1 MSWNWG
7 RHWDPH
13 YMWPQSSVLSFVSLT
28 LRDIICHFMRTI
40 KQPYGEVY
48 MENSWSIFL
57 TVLWKKNNETDS
69 LVPVRTSGDCS
80 PTDILNILTVGGQRE
95 ALRPWQGHEEG
106 GSTYAK
112 AGSSLRS
119 PPGNPPA
126 STPITRACLLYYFVL
141 SPTPLTLQGAVPH
154 HLFRRRS

>member
-57 TVLWKKNNETDS
+57 TVLWKKKKNNETDS
-69 LVPVRTSGDCS
+69 LVPVRTSGACS
-80 PTDILNILTVGGQRE
+80 PTDILNILT
-95 ALRPWQGHEEG
+95 A
-106 GSTYAK
+106 TYERIWAK
-112 AGSSLRS
+112 SIQLNQLHI
-119 PPGNPPA
+119 PDPHKLWN
-126 STPITRACLLYYFVL
+126 TKHLYF
-141 SPTPLTLQGAVPH
+141 QAFKFGAIFDTATH
-154 HLFRRRS
+154 K

>member
-13 YMWPQSSVLSFVSLT
+13 YMWPQSSVLSFVYLT

-40 KQPYGEVY
+40 KQPFGEVY

-80 PTDILNILTVGGQRE
+80 PTDILNILTATCWGPAWGTPPMAKVMRKEVRRTQRRDRASGVPLE
-95 ALRPWQGHEEG
+95 ILQH
-106 GSTYAK
+106 
-112 AGSSLRS
+112 L
-119 PPGNPPA
+119 PP
-126 STPITRACLLYYFVL
+126 
-141 SPTPLTLQGAVPH
+141 
-154 HLFRRRS
+154 